1 MKVLVVDIGGTNIKC
16 LTTGQRIPRKC
27 RSGPRMTPHQ
37 MVSGV
42 QAIAVGWKYD
52 AVSIGYPGPVMRGLP
67 SADPVN
73 LGPGWL
79 RFDFNRAFGRPV
91 RIVNDA
97 AMQAIGSYKEGKML
111 FLGLGTGLG
120 STFIVDGILAPM
132 ELGHL
137 PYKKGTFEDYVG
149 IRGFEKFGK
158 TKWRRH
164 VEDVVSRLIAALQP
178 DDVVLG
184 GGNVKRLKT
193 LPAGCRMGDN
203 FNAFIGGF
211 RLWETDKETTL
222 HLSKSA
228 FPVSNLHTKAA

>member
-1 MKVLVVDIGGTNIKC
+1 
-16 LTTGQRIPRKC
+16 
-27 RSGPRMTPHQ
+27 MTPHQ

-42 QAIAVGWKYD
+42 QSIAGGWTYD
-52 AVSIGYPGPVMRGLP
+52 VVSIGYPGPVRRGLP
-67 SADPVN
+67 AAEPIN

-79 RFDFNRAFGRPV
+79 HFDFERAFGRPV

-97 AMQAIGSYKEGKML
+97 AMQAMGSYKEGKML

-120 STFIVDGILAPM
+120 SAFIVDGIVAPM

-149 IRGFEKFGK
+149 IRVLETSGK

-164 VEDVVSRLIAALQP
+164 VEDIVSRLIAALQP

-203 FNAFIGGF
+203 FNAFTGGF
-211 RLWETDKETTL
+211 RLWETDKETIVP
-222 HLSKSA
+222 LSKSA
-228 FPVSNLHTKAA
+228 LSISELNIRAA